1 MKLYSKIIIILL
13 PYLCLIFCQQK
24 KIIIDDT
31 TGYIAFHRNPEAGNI
46 FDFDIW
52 LINTKTGKEIQLTK
66 DLRYWEYNP
75 VWMSDSELL
84 HLIEPQ
90 EKTMTETNIVYTNL
104 YTGKEK
110 ILDFWSWENSLTMD
124 KISVDLSRNI
134 YYSSF
139 IVRENQCAV
148 YRLPLGEQ
156 HTTPEEILSPS
167 DINKFGLVHATNPVI
182 SPDGTKLLIVAC
194 DTAKYRRF
202 HSKEPIKHYYD
213 IYIYD
218 LKAHKEKSTA
228 KRLTY
233 DDSTYED
240 PVWLSDDQ
248 ILFTSNRSSNY
259 ELYLMHINGNSPER
273 LTFSEKTE
281 DTRPAVSPDGK
292 KIAYSKFYEES
303 NRYEIWIMD
312 LETRESWFLTEGSGP
327 DWCPAQ

>member
-1 MKLYSKIIIILL
+1 MKLYSKIIVILL

-84 HLIEPQ
+84 YLIEPQ

-110 ILDFWSWENSLTMD
+110 ILDFWSWYDKPSMD
-124 KISVDLSRNI
+124 KISVDFSKNI
-134 YYSSF
+134 YYSGM
-139 IVRENQCAV
+139 IAEEEQYGI
-148 YRLPLGEQ
+148 YRLPLGNT
-156 HTTPEEILSPS
+156 HPELQEILSPS
-167 DINKFGLVHATNPVI
+167 DVNKFGLARATNPVI

-194 DTAKYRRF
+194 DTAKYRRL
-202 HSKEPIKHYYD
+202 HSGDKVKHYYD
-213 IYIYD
+213 IYIYNFETHIKKRS
-218 LKAHKEKSTA
+218 L

-233 DDSTYED
+233 GDFNYDEPT
-240 PVWLSDDQ
+240 WLSNDRVL
-248 ILFTSNRSSNY
+248 ITSNRDGNY
-259 ELYLMHINGNSPER
+259 ELYLMNLVDNSLER

-312 LETRESWFLTEGSGP
+312 LETLESRFLTEGSGP